1 MSFDL
6 SIFPTVG
13 KFLLD
18 TAVKVYQ
25 SLNFKFGDYTLN
37 GWVILLGVAIVCII
51 IGLIARALE

>member
-13 KFLLD
+13 KFLID

>member
-13 KFLLD
+13 KFLID
-18 TAVKVYQ
+18 TAVKIYQ
-25 SLNFKFGDYTLN
+25 SLNFNFGGYTLN
-37 GWVILLGVAIVCII
+37 GWVILLGIAILCII